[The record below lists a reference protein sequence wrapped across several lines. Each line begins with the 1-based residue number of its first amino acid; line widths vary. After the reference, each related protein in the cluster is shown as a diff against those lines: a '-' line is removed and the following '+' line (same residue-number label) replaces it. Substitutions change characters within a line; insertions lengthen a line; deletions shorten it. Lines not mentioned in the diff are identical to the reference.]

1 MCNATA
7 ALGAQGFGAAS
18 SAVSSYYSAQSQKAS
33 LGLQATIA
41 DINAQTAESTA
52 QQALYSGQRQEQA
65 SRLRTANLKGRQT
78 ASLAANGIDLGQ
90 GSALRVLTDT
100 DTFGEIDAN
109 TIRANAVRSAW
120 GYRTQAT
127 NYQNQALQARSA
139 AGAIS
144 PSMSLATSLLGGATQ
159 VAGSW
164 YVLNKAGAF
173 ASKPQAPQSD
183 ALDGLLT
190 LNNFFGTK
198 PA

>member
-41 DINAQTAESTA
+41 DINAHTAESTA

-65 SRLRTANLKGRQT
+65 SRLRTANLKGQQT

-90 GSALRVLTDT
+90 GSALRILTDT
-100 DTFGEIDAN
+100 DTFGQIDAN
-109 TIRANAVRSAW
+109 TIQANAIRSAW

-127 NYQNQALQARSA
+127 NYQNQALQSRSA

-144 PSMSLATSLLGGATQ
+144 PGMSLATSLLGGATQ

-164 YVLNKAGAF
+164 YSFNKAGAF
-173 ASKPQAPQSD
+173 PSKPQAPQSD
-183 ALDGLLT
+183 PLDGLLT

>member
-7 ALGAQGFGAAS
+7 ALGAQSFGAAS

-65 SRLRTANLKGRQT
+65 TRLRTANLKGRQT

-90 GSALRVLTDT
+90 GNALRVLTDT

-109 TIRANAVRSAW
+109 TIRANAIRSAW

-139 AGAIS
+139 SGAIS
-144 PSMSLATSLLGGATQ
+144 PGMSLTTSLLGGATQ

-164 YVLNKAGAF
+164 YSLNGAGAF
-173 ASKPQAPQSD
+173 ASKPQAQQSD
-183 ALDGLLT
+183 PLDGLLT

>member
-41 DINAQTAESTA
+41 DINAQTAESAT

-65 SRLRTANLKGRQT
+65 SRLRTANLKGQQT

-100 DTFGEIDAN
+100 DTLGQIDAN
-109 TIRANAVRSAW
+109 TIQANAVRSAW

-144 PSMSLATSLLGGATQ
+144 PGMALATSLLGGATQ

-164 YVLNKAGAF
+164 YSFNKAGAF
-173 ASKPQAPQSD
+173 AQPKSFGSNLD
-183 ALDGLLT
+183 A
-190 LNNFFGTK
+190 FFGGVRG
-198 PA
+198 AGD